1 MLNTPLAILLA
12 ITFTFY
18 PATITVAETPV
29 RSVEA
34 VTSKTVTKKPI
45 KLSRKLSNHEPTS
58 RILNYMIDCGQRHN
72 VKPEVLLAVAKIEGQ
87 DLRDGLIRV
96 GPIGGGTYSGPMGIK
111 YIFKRPPYN
120 WDIDDYRVNI
130 DRAARVLG
138 GDIRKRLKKYNAS
151 WNRRYQNAIICM
163 IKKYEDEKV
172 FERPNNEQMFKF
184 TNVEV
189 AQNFLKIERRKP
201 F

>member
-12 ITFTFY
+12 TTFMFY
-18 PATITVAETPV
+18 PATITVAEAPS
-29 RSVEA
+29 RSV
-34 VTSKTVTKKPI
+34 TIPITKTVTKKPVR
-45 KLSRKLSNHEPTS
+45 LSRKLSSHEPTS
-58 RILNYMIDCGQRHN
+58 RILNYMVDCGQRHN

-96 GPIGGGTYSGPMGIK
+96 GPMGYGTYSGPMGIK
-111 YIFKRPPYN
+111 YIFGRPPYN

-151 WNRRYQNAIICM
+151 FNGRYLNAILCM
-163 IKKYEDEKV
+163 INKYEEEKV
-172 FERPNNEQMFKF
+172 FERPDNKQMFKF
-184 TNVEV
+184 TNLEV
-189 AQNFLKIERRKP
+189 AQNFLRVEQRKP

>member
-12 ITFTFY
+12 TTLTFY
-18 PATITVAETPV
+18 PATITVAEVPS
-29 RSVEA
+29 RSI
-34 VTSKTVTKKPI
+34 TLPITKTVTKKPVQ
-45 KLSRKLSNHEPTS
+45 LSRKLSNHEPTS
-58 RILNYMIDCGQRHN
+58 RILNYMVYCGQLHN
-72 VKPEVLLAVAKIEGQ
+72 VKPEVLLAVGKIEGQ

-96 GPIGGGTYSGPMGIK
+96 GPIGGGTYSGPMGVK
-111 YIFKRPPYN
+111 YIFKRKPYN

-151 WNRRYQNAIICM
+151 WNGRYQNGILAL
-163 IKKYEDEKV
+163 IKQYERDKI
-172 FERPNNEQMFKF
+172 FERASNPQMFKF
-184 TNVEV
+184 TNTEV
-189 AQNFLKIERRKP
+189 AQNFLSCAYRKP